1 MGWHHS
7 YTGVVVCDMS
17 DTLMTLDAVIWPEV
31 LERAD
36 YAMIGLHGRN
46 ANKYAFFPFVRQMG
60 FLHTRWV
67 LPSATFASDTSPEV
81 RWWFDN
87 ERKDPVEIQQSRV
100 LIDQLIAEQIE
111 RGIAPENIFLVG
123 FSQGAVM
130 CIETALR
137 YPHRLGGVVSLSG
150 YVLRPE
156 HLREEKHPANAR
168 IPIFL
173 AHGLRD
179 TILPISIGRENNLA
193 LRDLGYDVEYHEYD
207 TAHRVSSEETRD
219 IRAFLHRHMYGIA
232 LDDPRRLDEHVVAF

>member
-1 MGWHHS
+1 
-7 YTGVVVCDMS
+7 
-17 DTLMTLDAVIWPEV
+17 MTLDAVTWPDS
-31 LERAD
+31 LDRAD

-67 LPSATFASDTSPEV
+67 LPGASYASDTSPEV

-87 ERKDPVEIQQSRV
+87 ERMDPVEVQHSRRLIEK
-100 LIDQLIAEQIE
+100 LIDTQIAN
-111 RGIAPENIFLVG
+111 GIAPENIFLVG

-130 CIETALR
+130 CVETALR
-137 YPHRLGGVVSLSG
+137 YPQRLGGIVALSG

-156 HLREEKHPANAR
+156 HLREERHAANDR

-173 AHGLRD
+173 AHGVRD
-179 TILPISIGRENNLA
+179 TILSIEVGRENNLA
-193 LRDLGYDVEYHEYD
+193 LLDLGYDVEYHEYD

-232 LDDPRRLDEHVVAF
+232 MDDPRRQDEHVVAF